1 MKATAISLRLMP
13 SLREVS
19 AAPVG
24 AALAG
29 RSFLTWCATP
39 RLSGT
44 VHFGRRD
51 LGDASVLASLYGLA
65 SHPSLR
71 PPLRRVVD
79 GRAFE
84 GVDED
89 AWAHMAEVMSQQTS
103 ALHGRFERQAV
114 VVTGGVSG
122 ARTAALLP
130 ALGPGDAF
138 RLFTNALE
146 AYVWADPEHGRD
158 AHAAVES
165 LLETLGANALLARVR
180 AWIAAHLRE
189 ADLPACARALGVS
202 SRTLQRRMAATGRS
216 FRELVALERVE
227 AARAL
232 LTQSRASV
240 KSVAYAVGCSSSSQ
254 LGVLLHRAGLPSTS
268 KLRATSSSEGE

>member
-1 MKATAISLRLMP
+1 
-13 SLREVS
+13 
-19 AAPVG
+19 
-24 AALAG
+24 
-29 RSFLTWCATP
+29 
-39 RLSGT
+39 
-44 VHFGRRD
+44 
-51 LGDASVLASLYGLA
+51 
-65 SHPSLR
+65 
-71 PPLRRVVD
+71 
-79 GRAFE
+79 
-84 GVDED
+84 
-89 AWAHMAEVMSQQTS
+89 MAEVMSQQTS